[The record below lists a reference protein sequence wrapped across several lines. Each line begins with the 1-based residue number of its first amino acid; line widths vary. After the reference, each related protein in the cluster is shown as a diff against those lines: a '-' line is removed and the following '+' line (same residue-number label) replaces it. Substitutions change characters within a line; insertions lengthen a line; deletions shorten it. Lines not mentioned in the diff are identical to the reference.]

1 MQWLRR
7 LLARAPEPEPQ
18 PEAPPEPQP
27 EADSM
32 IRRGRE
38 AHERVRRTLCDLD
51 AAQVAAHREASGD
64 A

>member
-7 LLARAPEPEPQ
+7 LLARAPEPETPS
-18 PEAPPEPQP
+18 EPQP

-51 AAQVAAHREASGD
+51 AAQVAAHREASDD

>member
-7 LLARAPEPEPQ
+7 LLARAPESEPEPQ
-18 PEAPPEPQP
+18 ADPESQSA
-27 EADSM
+27 ADSM